1 MEYRELEKLG
11 IKTSLLGFGCMRFPK
26 HRNGKVNEEKAEE
39 MLDTAYKNGVNYY
52 DTAYIY
58 HDGES
63 ERITG
68 HILNK
73 YDRASYYLATKLP
86 VWLVQTLEDAKRIF
100 EDQLKRLDKDYID
113 FYLLHAL
120 NKNEFDRIAKLG
132 VIEYCEE
139 LKAAG
144 KIKYFGFSFHDDFSA
159 FSHIIQYR
167 NWDFCQIQYNYM
179 DRNIQAG
186 DKGYELAKQLGIPLI
201 IMEPVKGGTLA
212 KLPKGALKYFNEINP
227 DLSSASFA
235 LRWVAAH
242 PNVKVILSGMS
253 NMEQVKDNIE
263 NFSPYVPLNQ
273 EEMLVI
279 NKVGEY
285 LLKRVNNGCTG
296 CSYCMPCPVGVD
308 IPGNFRVWNDY
319 GMYRNKAETGW
330 HWNQGMEE
338 KAKAKNCIECGKCE
352 KVCPQQISIR
362 IDLKKLQKELDTV
375 K

>member
-39 MLDTAYKNGVNYY
+39 LLDIAYKSGVNYY

-73 YDRASYYLATKLP
+73 YSRSSYYLATKLP

-100 EDQLKRLDKDYID
+100 EDQLRRLDKDYID

-120 NKNEFDRIAKLG
+120 NKNEFDRIVKLG
-132 VIEYCEE
+132 VLEYCDE

-144 KIKYFGFSFHDDFSA
+144 KIKYFGFSFHDEFPS

-167 NWDFCQIQYNYM
+167 DWDFCQIQYNYM

-186 DKGYELAKQLGIPLI
+186 DKGYELATQLGVPLI

-212 KLPKGALKYFNEINP
+212 KLPKGAVKYFSEMKP
-227 DLSSASFA
+227 DQSSASWA
-235 LRWVAAH
+235 MRWVAAH

-253 NMEQVKDNIE
+253 NLEQVKDNIE
-263 NFSPYVPLNQ
+263 NFSPYITLDN
-273 EEMLVI
+273 EEMKVI
-279 NKVGEY
+279 NNVGEY
-285 LLKRVNNGCTG
+285 LLKRVKNGCSG

-308 IPGNFRVWNDY
+308 IPRNFRIWNDY
-319 GMYRNKAETGW
+319 GMYRNKGETGW
-330 HWNQGMEE
+330 LWNQDLNE

-362 IDLKKLQKELDTV
+362 SDLKKLQSELDAV

>member
-1 MEYRELEKLG
+1 MEYREFDKLG
-11 IKTSLLGFGCMRFPK
+11 IKTSLLGFGCMRLPK

-39 MLDTAYKNGVNYY
+39 LLDIAYQNGVNYF

-73 YDRASYYLATKLP
+73 YSRSSYYLATKLP
-86 VWLVQTLEDAKRIF
+86 IWLVQTLEDAKRIF
-100 EDQLKRLDKDYID
+100 EDQLRRLDKDYID

-120 NKNEFDRIAKLG
+120 NKNEFDRIVKLG
-132 VIEYCEE
+132 VLEYCDE

-144 KIKYFGFSFHDDFSA
+144 KIKYFGFSFHDEFPS

-167 NWDFCQIQYNYM
+167 DWDFCQIQYNYM

-186 DKGYELAKQLGIPLI
+186 DKGYELAAKLEVPLI

-212 KLPKGALKYFNEINP
+212 KLPKGAVKYFSEMKP
-227 DLSSASFA
+227 DQSSASWA
-235 LRWVAAH
+235 MRWVAAH

-253 NMEQVKDNIE
+253 NLDQVMDNIN
-263 NFSPYVPLNQ
+263 NFSPYISLDH
-273 EEMLVI
+273 EEMKVI
-279 NKVGEY
+279 NNVGEY
-285 LLKRVNNGCTG
+285 LLKRVKNGCSG

-308 IPGNFRVWNDY
+308 IPRNFRIWNDY
-319 GMYRNKAETGW
+319 GMYRNKGETNW
-330 HWNQGMEE
+330 LWKQDLDE

-362 IDLKKLQKELDTV
+362 SDLKKLQSELDAL